1 MKRLGSAASLH
12 GDKLPELI
20 GFAVIFVTIAYRRTR
35 PRATT

>member
-12 GDKLPELI
+12 ANNLSELI
-20 GFAVIFVTIAYRRTR
+20 GFAVMFVTVAYRRMR